1 MAFRRGRINWYDIVL
16 IGLAA
21 AIVYPDRILEWLSER
36 TGRALGWLHLILIE
50 VVAIML
56 MVVVMVLLMP
66 VYPKLEWWHPMF
78 YVGSLALIRFIM
90 WLVTQMFG
98 FDD

>member
-1 MAFRRGRINWYDIVL
+1 MAFRRGRIHWYDIIL

-21 AIVYPDRILEWLSER
+21 AIVYPDKILEWVSER

-50 VVAIML
+50 VVAIIL
-56 MVVVMVLLMP
+56 MIVAMVLLMP
-66 VYPKLEWWHPMF
+66 LYPKLAWWHPML
-78 YVGSLALIRFIM
+78 YVGLLAMVRVIMAFVTSL
-90 WLVTQMFG
+90 FG

>member
-1 MAFRRGRINWYDIVL
+1 MTFRRGRIDWYDFVL

-36 TGRALGWLHLILIE
+36 TGRVLGWLHLILIE
-50 VVAIML
+50 VAAIGFMIVAM
-56 MVVVMVLLMP
+56 MLLMP
-66 VYPKLEWWHPMF
+66 VYPKLAWWHPML
-78 YVGSLALIRFIM
+78 YVGLLALIRIIM
-90 WLVTQMFG
+90 WLVTKMFG